1 MSSPIEDLS
10 DWVAV
15 KADIFTKEEETDHP
29 KFICAWNSQESKI
42 AITLHEG
49 SRKASDQ
56 SNKNRV
62 CLLSMREIF
71 HAHKQ
76 FSLIDTSLLSD
87 FPKEITPNYTP
98 SRKKSEYISKC
109 IEHYLS
115 CAVRKVGKKLVL
127 ASLFNEEDPLSC
139 YEENWNEFK
148 IKALE
153 DSVDKAYKELEE
165 VLHLREKAESLL
177 QYTTV
182 YALEDEIC
190 KKISDYISELYNFHL
205 QPFLEL
211 REMAHTRINQA
222 KEKLGEEIGPN
233 IRQKAQKEFEDWTEQ
248 SLIATEAIQQL
259 YQDFHRKTLNLV
271 IGQRDRMIEDKKKFG
286 RTAYGLHAMPRLL
299 KLEVQVCQEDVKLH
313 NAIKATKEYQRD
325 KIKSQLHYLS
335 YDLSAVQE
343 VERIEE
349 EIANAQLLVFDAY
362 LDVIEA
368 EERLFKSQLAVLNKE
383 HKDTL
388 DTGVFF
394 DAVETP
400 EDMLEDYNEIPEQ
413 NPKMSKL
420 KQKLNHIY
428 QRRAVIRN
436 KKKTLVA
443 KMQKKKAIK
452 AAEAEKNE
460 KAATYTRKR
469 KDTKIKELP
478 ADRLAEER
486 CKTLQRLKE
495 FKKKALQMDSK
506 TETNFDDSEITMP
519 SLNIRS
525 NHETD
530 KVSKRKTSK
539 PIEIKRN
546 NDGGKAIVTKNSEI
560 PPLPPAPES
569 LSISIPPPPPLP
581 PPTSIPPPPPPPT
594 SVPPPPPPPPPPISI
609 PPPPPPPPG
618 TLLNPPIKLPAV
630 PTSSKPSK
638 DTGPIQA
645 EITEA
650 SITEQLKVLKKPVIE
665 TKQKPSNPFS
675 LNEIL
680 ATRSKLKAVPPDTE
694 SKGRSDTPMDLSSIL
709 KETMKNIRNMT
720 EYSDLESDSNSDFE

>member
-1 MSSPIEDLS
+1 MGSPIEDLS

-15 KADIFTKEEETDHP
+15 KADIFTKDEETDHP
-29 KFICAWNSQESKI
+29 RFICAWNAEESKV

-56 SNKNRV
+56 RNKNRV
-62 CLLSMREIF
+62 CLMSMRDIF
-71 HAHKQ
+71 HAHRQ
-76 FSLIDTSLLSD
+76 FSLIDTSLLKD

-109 IEHYLS
+109 IEYYLS
-115 CAVRKVGKKLVL
+115 CAVQKVGKKLLL
-127 ASLFNEEDPLSC
+127 ALLFNEEDPLSC

-148 IKALE
+148 IKTLE
-153 DSVDKAYKELEE
+153 DSVEKAYGELEE
-165 VLHLREKAESLL
+165 ILRLREGAESLL
-177 QYTTV
+177 QHTTV
-182 YALEDEIC
+182 YVLEDEVC
-190 KKISDYISELYNFHL
+190 KKISDYLSELYNFHL

-211 REMAHTRINQA
+211 REMAHTRVKQA

-286 RTAYGLHAMPRLL
+286 RAAFGLHAMPRLL

-313 NAIKATKEYQRD
+313 NTIKATKEYQRD

-343 VERIEE
+343 VEQIEE
-349 EIANAQLLVFDAY
+349 EIANAQILVFDAC

-368 EERLFKSQLAVLNKE
+368 EERLYKSQLAVLNKE

-388 DTGVFF
+388 ETGVFF

-413 NPKMSKL
+413 NPKVAKL
-420 KQKLNHIY
+420 KQKLNKIY
-428 QRRAVIRN
+428 QKRAVIRN
-436 KKKTLVA
+436 KKKTLIA

-469 KDTKIKELP
+469 KETKTKELP
-478 ADRLAEER
+478 ADKLAEER
-486 CKTLQRLKE
+486 RKTLQRLKE
-495 FKKKALQMDSK
+495 YKKKALQMESK
-506 TETNFDDSEITMP
+506 AEMNLDDSEINM
-519 SLNIRS
+519 SNLNIRS
-525 NHETD
+525 TPETD
-530 KVSKRKTSK
+530 RTSK
-539 PIEIKRN
+539 KKASKAIEIKRS
-546 NDGGKAIVTKNSEI
+546 NDGDKATVSKHSEI
-560 PPLPPAPES
+560 PPPPSLPPVPKS
-569 LSISIPPPPPLP
+569 LSISIL
-581 PPTSIPPPPPPPT
+581 
-594 SVPPPPPPPPPPISI
+594 PPPPPPPPPPPSMPPPPLPPPPPTSMPP

-618 TLLNPPIKLPAV
+618 TFPNPPIKS
-630 PTSSKPSK
+630 PTDTVSSKPSK
-638 DTGPIQA
+638 QSDSIQA

-665 TKQKPSNPFS
+665 TKRKPSNPFS

-694 SKGRSDTPMDLSSIL
+694 AKGRSDTPMDLSSIL

>member
-1 MSSPIEDLS
+1 MQPVLNMGSPIEDLS

-15 KADIFTKEEETDHP
+15 KADIFTKDEETDHP
-29 KFICAWNSQESKI
+29 RFICAWNAEQSKV

-49 SRKASDQ
+49 FRKASDQ
-56 SNKNRV
+56 RNKNRV
-62 CLLSMREIF
+62 CLMSMRDIF
-71 HAHKQ
+71 HAHRQ
-76 FSLIDTSLLSD
+76 FSLIDTSLLKD

-109 IEHYLS
+109 IEYYLS
-115 CAVRKVGKKLVL
+115 CAVQKVGKKLLL
-127 ASLFNEEDPLSC
+127 ALLFNEEDPLSC

-148 IKALE
+148 IKTLE
-153 DSVDKAYKELEE
+153 DSVEKAYGELEE
-165 VLHLREKAESLL
+165 ILRLREGAESLL
-177 QYTTV
+177 QRTTV
-182 YALEDEIC
+182 YALEDEVC
-190 KKISDYISELYNFHL
+190 KKISDYLSELYNFHL

-211 REMAHTRINQA
+211 REMAHTRVKQA

-271 IGQRDRMIEDKKKFG
+271 IGQRDRMIEDKKRFG
-286 RTAYGLHAMPRLL
+286 RAAYGLHAMPRLL

-313 NAIKATKEYQRD
+313 NTIKATKEYQRD

-343 VERIEE
+343 VEQIEE
-349 EIANAQLLVFDAY
+349 EIANAQILVFDAC
-362 LDVIEA
+362 LAVIEA
-368 EERLFKSQLAVLNKE
+368 EERLYKSQLAVLNKE

-388 DTGVFF
+388 ETGVFF

-413 NPKMSKL
+413 NPKVAKL
-420 KQKLNHIY
+420 KQKLNKIY
-428 QRRAVIRN
+428 QKRAVIRN

-469 KDTKIKELP
+469 KETKTKELP
-478 ADRLAEER
+478 ADKLAEER
-486 CKTLQRLKE
+486 RKTLQRLKE
-495 FKKKALQMDSK
+495 YKKKALQMESK
-506 TETNFDDSEITMP
+506 AEMSLDDSEM
-519 SLNIRS
+519 SMSNLNIRS
-525 NHETD
+525 TFETD
-530 KVSKRKTSK
+530 RISKKKASK
-539 PIEIKRN
+539 AIEIKRS
-546 NDGGKAIVTKNSEI
+546 NDGGKATISKHSEI
-560 PPLPPAPES
+560 PPPPS
-569 LSISIPPPPPLP
+569 LPPLP
-581 PPTSIPPPPPPPT
+581 TD
-594 SVPPPPPPPPPPISI
+594 
-609 PPPPPPPPG
+609 
-618 TLLNPPIKLPAV
+618 AM
-630 PTSSKPSK
+630 SSKPSK
-638 DTGPIQA
+638 HSDSIQA

-665 TKQKPSNPFS
+665 TKRKPSNPFS

-694 SKGRSDTPMDLSSIL
+694 AKGRSDTPMDLSSIL

-720 EYSDLESDSNSDFE
+720 EYSDLESDIVSLYIFIFSYECYYLIDYIYEFFFFLQYLIYVNIFVCKNFNSIFFTII